1 MPSIYSVF
9 EAVTAGAT
17 GRDEAEHSIDA
28 EPPPATYWRAMRY
41 FLLASFIATLGSSAL
56 GQQAP
61 PKTWAQ
67 QTAGLD
73 RRDGFI
79 PFYFDEHSGK
89 LLLEV
94 TRLDRDFL
102 YLYSLST
109 GIGSNDLGLDRG
121 TTGDEAVVRFQRFGP
136 RLFLVRRNLRFRASH
151 DSVEARTVEESFA
164 SSVLASFP
172 ILAEDG
178 GKVLIDASDFV
189 LQDVFNVR
197 GALQRGQQ
205 GVFRLDRNRSAIYPP
220 RTKAFPKN
228 TEVEVLLTLESDA
241 PGREVARHTPDPH
254 ALTLREH
261 HSFVELPD
269 DNYKP
274 RAFDPRVG
282 IFPTVFYDF
291 SQPFNRQP
299 EVRWLTRWRLEKK
312 DPTAAVSEPVK
323 PLVYYLDRGIP
334 EPYRTAFRQGA
345 SWWNKTFEAAGFRNA
360 FRVEDLPDNADP
372 MDARYSVI
380 QWVHRSEPGFSVGQ
394 SFVDPRTGE
403 IIKAALKMDTY
414 RSNTDYN
421 IFAGLEPAMDNATQ
435 DWIASLDP
443 NVNGTEFAMSR
454 RRQHVAHEI
463 GHTLGLAHNF
473 IAHAY
478 GRASVMDYPGPLVTL
493 RKDGTIDVSG
503 AWRSGTGAYDSLA
516 IRYAYTQYASPAEER
531 AGLNGLMRDALANG
545 IRFLSDRD
553 AEAGV
558 IPEATR
564 WLNGDDA
571 VKELERQSAVR
582 GVLLAKFDE
591 SVIATGDPMWLLNER
606 LVPVYLHHRYAIE
619 AAIKA
624 IGGMDYTF
632 ALRGDSQIPARIVD
646 PAKQREALAALL
658 ATIQPK
664 ALAIPERILT
674 KLPPSPYGFSGG
686 WTFDSP
692 AGIVFDPLAV
702 AASLSSYVADGILQP
717 ERVERLFAFH
727 ARNAAAPSA
736 DEVMGAMIE
745 SVYGNAKASSPYEA
759 GLRRAARRSV
769 VDALLG
775 LAANPRA
782 TADARAVAEN
792 QLNRLAARLA
802 ALNPTDNDDRAANAA
817 VVRDTRNWLDR
828 RIAAPKTTGVIQLP
842 PGTPIGGCC
851 QSP

>member
-1 MPSIYSVF
+1 
-9 EAVTAGAT
+9 
-17 GRDEAEHSIDA
+17 
-28 EPPPATYWRAMRY
+28 
-41 FLLASFIATLGSSAL
+41 
-56 GQQAP
+56 
-61 PKTWAQ
+61 
-67 QTAGLD
+67 
-73 RRDGFI
+73 
-79 PFYFDEHSGK
+79 
-89 LLLEV
+89 
-94 TRLDRDFL
+94 
-102 YLYSLST
+102 
-109 GIGSNDLGLDRG
+109 
-121 TTGDEAVVRFQRFGP
+121 
-136 RLFLVRRNLRFRASH
+136 
-151 DSVEARTVEESFA
+151 
-164 SSVLASFP
+164 
-172 ILAEDG
+172 
-178 GKVLIDASDFV
+178 
-189 LQDVFNVR
+189 
-197 GALQRGQQ
+197 
-205 GVFRLDRNRSAIYPP
+205 
-220 RTKAFPKN
+220 
-228 TEVEVLLTLESDA
+228 
-241 PGREVARHTPDPH
+241 
-254 ALTLREH
+254 
-261 HSFVELPD
+261 
-269 DNYKP
+269 
-274 RAFDPRVG
+274 
-282 IFPTVFYDF
+282 
-291 SQPFNRQP
+291 
-299 EVRWLTRWRLEKK
+299 
-312 DPTAAVSEPVK
+312 
-323 PLVYYLDRGIP
+323 
-334 EPYRTAFRQGA
+334 
-345 SWWNKTFEAAGFRNA
+345 
-360 FRVEDLPDNADP
+360 
-372 MDARYSVI
+372 
-380 QWVHRSEPGFSVGQ
+380 
-394 SFVDPRTGE
+394 
-403 IIKAALKMDTY
+403 
-414 RSNTDYN
+414 
-421 IFAGLEPAMDNATQ
+421 
-435 DWIASLDP
+435 
-443 NVNGTEFAMSR
+443 
-454 RRQHVAHEI
+454 
-463 GHTLGLAHNF
+463 
-473 IAHAY
+473 
-478 GRASVMDYPGPLVTL
+478 
-493 RKDGTIDVSG
+493 
-503 AWRSGTGAYDSLA
+503 
-516 IRYAYTQYASPAEER
+516 
-531 AGLNGLMRDALANG
+531 MRDALANG

-686 WTFDSP
+686 WTFDPP
-692 AGIVFDPLAV
+692 AGILFDPLAV